1 LENIVARGTAEYR
14 KGHPRVLPYPA

>member
-1 LENIVARGTAEYR
+1 LENIACGTAEYR